1 MVKRSQHTT
10 AILGQRFVLIFLA
23 IQACA
28 RHWGRVL
35 NLACLG
41 ISLWED
47 GHWQILTWQL
57 APGEDAASWGA
68 FLGTLHTKDIT
79 EETTQLEIKG
89 V

>member
-1 MVKRSQHTT
+1 M
-10 AILGQRFVLIFLA
+10 
-23 IQACA
+23 
-28 RHWGRVL
+28 

-41 ISLWED
+41 ISPWED
-47 GHWQILTWQL
+47 GDWQILTWQL